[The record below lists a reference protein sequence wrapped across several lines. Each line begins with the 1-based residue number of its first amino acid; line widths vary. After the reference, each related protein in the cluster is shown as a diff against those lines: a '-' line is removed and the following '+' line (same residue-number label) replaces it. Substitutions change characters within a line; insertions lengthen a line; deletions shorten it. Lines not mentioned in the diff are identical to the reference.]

1 MGNHV
6 LDALL
11 RERGFQI
18 ISGSSSYSRNPFVS
32 LIFRPPLTPPVGHGS
47 IMTPAPDREAQDLSG
62 VTLPNSGL
70 SPTTLLR
77 LDLHSQNIQ
86 NLE

>member
-1 MGNHV
+1 
-6 LDALL
+6 
-11 RERGFQI
+11 
-18 ISGSSSYSRNPFVS
+18 
-32 LIFRPPLTPPVGHGS
+32 
-47 IMTPAPDREAQDLSG
+47 MTPAPDREAQDLSG
-62 VTLPNSGL
+62 VSLPNSGL